1 MRSRQT
7 RDGLVLYY
15 SNMEIEERME
25 AALRR
30 SGLIPTLEAPVAPLD
45 RFIEQYLGVVLDEWA
60 ELDADLMGQTDFT
73 DRPIRISINRRL
85 TEEADHPGCHP
96 GLKGR
101 RRATLAH
108 EAAHILLHEPL
119 YPPNI
124 PTRGT
129 SSRRSRPQANAASN
143 VVLPGTSSPARAG
156 RPRIGARCR
165 PTRAWRRS

>member
-1 MRSRQT
+1 MWSQQT

-30 SGLIPTLEAPVAPLD
+30 SGLIPTLEAPVTPLD

-60 ELDADLMGQTDFT
+60 ELDADLMGQADFT

-101 RRATLAH
+101 RR
-108 EAAHILLHEPL
+108 EPL
-119 YPPNI
+119 RGRATSNKTLPPTLFC
-124 PTRGT
+124 PGHLPQPGPAALGLARGAG
-129 SSRRSRPQANAASN
+129 QQGHGGALDAA
-143 VVLPGTSSPARAG
+143 PGFL
-156 RPRIGARCR
+156 
-165 PTRAWRRS
+165 